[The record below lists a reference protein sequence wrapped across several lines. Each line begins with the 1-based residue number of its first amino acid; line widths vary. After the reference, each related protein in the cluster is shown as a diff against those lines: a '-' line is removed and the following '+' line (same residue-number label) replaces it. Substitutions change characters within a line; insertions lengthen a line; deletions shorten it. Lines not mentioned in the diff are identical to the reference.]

1 MPIWKTFGLRIG
13 VVAASVV
20 LWQVAWRLLHWDAR
34 LFPPPLTVFDTL
46 AKDAL
51 SGALLPDVL
60 ASLKRAFL
68 GYSIGAWLG
77 ILLGVITGT
86 RRWANIGFGTLF
98 QVIRPIPPIALVPLF
113 VVWFGISETGKVL
126 LVAVGVFFP
135 VWINTHLGVNAI
147 SSTHLYLVQSLH
159 AGYWSRLWNI
169 WLPGAAG
176 AIVAGLRTSVAL
188 AFYCLIAAE
197 MTGALHGLAYQIEL
211 AHLAFRVDRMIGH
224 MLVLGVLSFFADLL
238 ARCILAR
245 TFPWTVQTE

>member
-1 MPIWKTFGLRIG
+1 MRVWKTFGLRLG
-13 VVAASVV
+13 VAVASVF
-20 LWQVAWRLLHWDAR
+20 LWQAAWWLLRWNER

-51 SGALLPDVL
+51 SGALLPDVV
-60 ASLKRAFL
+60 ASLRRALL
-68 GYSIGAWLG
+68 GYGIGAC
-77 ILLGVITGT
+77 LGVLTGVVTGT
-86 RRWANIGFGTLF
+86 RRWANVGLGTLF
-98 QVIRPIPPIALVPLF
+98 QIIRPIPPIAMVPLF

-159 AGYWSRLWNI
+159 AGYWSRLWNV

-197 MTGALHGLAYQIEL
+197 MTGALHGLAYRIEL

-224 MLVLGVLSFFADLL
+224 MLVLGVLSFLADVG
-238 ARCILAR
+238 ARYILAK
-245 TFPWTVQTE
+245 TFPWTAQTE